1 MIINQ
6 YFKKFLKN
14 LFVACGCLIT
24 IVTIFSGIY
33 STEIIKSSLL
43 WQIILVAL
51 AYAFLKLA
59 FVNKD
64 ELGEKVQMIFFFV
77 SLSLSEIMVILWL
90 WFFSPGKI
98 MNSNLMIVYIL
109 AIIIVKSLVY
119 RMMNINGEKHA
130 KLINEKLIE
139 YKNGE
144 K

>member
-1 MIINQ
+1 MKI
-6 YFKKFLKN
+6 KLP
-14 LFVACGCLIT
+14 
-24 IVTIFSGIY
+24 
-33 STEIIKSSLL
+33 EIAIPKAVSSLVL
-43 WQIILVAL
+43 
-51 AYAFLKLA
+51 YAFLKLA

-90 WFFSPGKI
+90 WFFSTGKI
-98 MNSNLMIVYIL
+98 MNTNLMIVYIL
-109 AIIIVKSLVY
+109 AIIIVKALVY
-119 RMMNINGEKHA
+119 RIMSINGKKHA

>member
-1 MIINQ
+1 MIISK

-24 IVTIFSGIY
+24 IVAIFSGIY
-33 STEIIKSSLL
+33 STEIIKNSLL
-43 WQIILVAL
+43 WQIILGAL
-51 AYAFLKLA
+51 AYSFLKLA

-64 ELGEKVQMIFFFV
+64 ELGEKVQMMFFIV
-77 SLSLSEIMVILWL
+77 SLSLSEIMVLLWL
-90 WFFSPGKI
+90 WFFGPGKI
-98 MNSNLMIVYIL
+98 MNTNLIIVYIL
-109 AIIIVKSLVY
+109 AIIIVKGFVY
-119 RMMNINGEKHA
+119 RMMHLNGEKHA

>member
-6 YFKKFLKN
+6 YFKKFLKIF
-14 LFVACGCLIT
+14 FVACGCLIT
-24 IVTIFSGIY
+24 IVTIVSGIY
-33 STEIIKSSLL
+33 SNEIIKNSLL

-77 SLSLSEIMVILWL
+77 SLSLSEVMVILWL
-90 WFFSPGKI
+90 WLFSSGKI
-98 MNSNLMIVYIL
+98 MNINLMIVYIL
-109 AIIIVKSLVY
+109 AIIIVKGLVY
-119 RMMNINGEKHA
+119 RMMYINGEKHA